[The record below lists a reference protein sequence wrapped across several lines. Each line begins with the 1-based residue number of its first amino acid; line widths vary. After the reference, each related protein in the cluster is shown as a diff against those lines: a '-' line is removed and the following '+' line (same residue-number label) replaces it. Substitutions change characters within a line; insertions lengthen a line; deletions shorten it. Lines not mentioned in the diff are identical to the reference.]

1 MSSAESTSITYDF
14 AFDDGTAFHFE
25 VPLQGWVET
34 PQSREQ
40 PLPAWTELATD
51 ICTNC
56 PLAGTGR
63 KYCPAA
69 VDLHAA
75 AAKFRTIASYQRA
88 RVSVVVGHRTYVSEC
103 DMNTGL
109 RSLFGLYMALSG
121 CPITSRLRPLALR
134 HLPFASM
141 NETLSRVVSHYLLKQ
156 YFVMKSGGTPDWE
169 LKELMALYD
178 ALDLVSSAFVSR
190 VGHASERDSNL
201 NAICDFATFS
211 RVYVMALD
219 ELLKEDKEL
228 FLKGF

>member
-1 MSSAESTSITYDF
+1 MTPADVTHITYDF
-14 AFDDGTAFHFE
+14 AFDDGTTFHFE
-25 VPLQGWVET
+25 VPLRGWAET
-34 PQSREQ
+34 PATREQ
-40 PLPAWTELATD
+40 PLPEWTLLATD
-51 ICTNC
+51 PCPNC
-56 PLAGTGR
+56 PLDRATH

-75 AAKFRTIASYQRA
+75 ATKFGAIASYTRA
-88 RVSVVVGHRTYVSEC
+88 RVSVVVGQRTFVSEC

-134 HLPFASM
+134 HLPFATM
-141 NETLSRVVSHYLLKQ
+141 EETLSRVVSHYLLKQ
-156 YFVMKSGGTPDWE
+156 YFVHKSGGTPDWE
-169 LKELMALYD
+169 LKGLVALYD
-178 ALDLVSSAFVSR
+178 ALDVVSSAFVKR